1 MAAVTRPS
9 ATDTP
14 DLDHAA
20 QRVAGRYRI
29 LSELASGGMGTV
41 YAALDES
48 TSTRIALKRLG
59 TSRRGGSTRRKGG
72 PDADVAL
79 RFQLEYAMLSRLRHP
94 SIIDVHEYGIDRG
107 TPYYTM
113 ELLDGQDLRE
123 VAQAPYREACRH
135 VRDVASSLALLHA
148 HRLVHRDVSP
158 RNVRLTAEGRSKLFD
173 FGTLTPFGAPPD
185 IAGTPS
191 CVPPEALNGS
201 PLDHR
206 ADLYS
211 LGSVLYWLLTAREA
225 FPARCLDD
233 LPSLLERMPLPPS
246 AFAECPAE
254 LDALVMAMLHRDPL
268 ARPSS
273 AAEVIERLDAVGRLE
288 PEAQSDVVHGYVL
301 SAKMVGRTVEMGMLG
316 LAIEGVLRRRGGGLL
331 LTGERGVGRTRLA
344 REAALQGQLR
354 GATVVFVDGA
364 AHEGPYEAAA
374 QIGKRL
380 LQASPL
386 DAVLS
391 GGRHVKYA
399 CHLVPELAERVGL
412 LDPAEPSDALGDF
425 RARLQA
431 SLEGWMTDFAE
442 RRPLILI
449 VDDVDRAD
457 EGSVRLLSSL
467 ARESGERRLLII
479 ATARTDRASK
489 LPSAAFS
496 TEIRLAPLD
505 GEAVSEL
512 AHSLFGDAPHV
523 RRFGRSLHEKS
534 RGSPA
539 CCMEL
544 VTHLVDQRVVR
555 YAGGA
560 WMLPEASLVDALSA
574 SLEGASA
581 ARLARLR
588 SSVRSFAEALSVA
601 STALPLSLCL
611 WLAHADAER
620 EPRAAM
626 LLLDELVTEG
636 VLSGSAGQY
645 RFADDV
651 LRQTLR
657 ACVSEERGRRLHQ
670 RLGEALVRSSRGRP
684 FDSITAGWH
693 LLRGGDEGRGAE
705 LLATAARRLI
715 LADDLRAAVPAL
727 EAALAVYRDDK
738 RPPHELSFL
747 VGPLATASYFVDF
760 RLAERY
766 GTEALRLFSMAIG
779 LEKAVELTPSLGAS
793 RALAEGVAAAA
804 MERRLAAGETAHV
817 STRELFEMF
826 FRCALSLAGVYSVC
840 IDANGLRGVSEALEL
855 LSGLGE
861 SHPGTWL
868 HRYAGHLRE
877 MCEGRYAAA
886 AAGLTAVTEAF
897 AEGAEWPAPLAS
909 GSRRLLVGGALFAL
923 GAMATLRD
931 GDDARIYAD
940 RLGALGVD
948 FYDMVGDQ
956 LRMVHWAH
964 QGEVA
969 LARKLRDRIDARAI
983 ARGSSWQLEVWEAPA
998 MLLVNVRENDVMSLK
1013 IAAERLEGLSRE
1025 IPSFRKLAVIARAAH
1040 LRLRG
1045 ELNRAEE
1052 LLESIVYDDRTARF
1066 LGLPTAIGLLAEV
1079 YNTQGDF
1086 VRAERITSELKSRIG
1101 AEDRLFS
1108 RTTLPA
1114 QIQHAHAIA
1123 GLGALDAARAELDGL
1138 MREHALGGD
1147 RITLGLLHR
1156 ARAGFAILERDTAS
1170 FDAHLAQME
1179 ALFRPTSNPALIA
1192 MCERLRHEF
1201 RRSRTAASG
1210 EFSMSAEESIPA
1222 PRRAGQE

>member
-1 MAAVTRPS
+1 VTRS
-9 ATDTP
+9 ASTHPP
-14 DLDHAA
+14 DSDRA

-29 LSELASGGMGTV
+29 LSELAAGGMGTV

-48 TSTRIALKRLG
+48 TGARIALKRLG
-59 TSRRGGSTRRKGG
+59 TSRKGGSTRRKGA

-123 VAQAPYREACRH
+123 VAPAPYREACRH

-201 PLDHR
+201 SLDHR

-211 LGSVLYWLLTAREA
+211 LGSVLYWLLTVREA
-225 FPARCLDD
+225 FPARRLDD
-233 LPSLLERMPLPPS
+233 LPSILDRMPPPPS

-288 PEAQSDVVHGYVL
+288 PEPQHDVVHGYVL
-301 SAKMVGRTVEMGMLG
+301 SAKTVGRASEMSELG
-316 LAIEGVLRRRGGGLL
+316 QAIERVFRRQGGGVL
-331 LTGERGVGRTRLA
+331 LTGERGIGKTRVV
-344 REAALQGQLR
+344 REAALQAQLR
-354 GATVVFVDGA
+354 GATVLFVDTA

-386 DAVLS
+386 DAVLC
-391 GGRHVKYA
+391 GGRYAKYA
-399 CHLVPELAERVGL
+399 CHLVPELAERVGPFE
-412 LDPAEPSDALGDF
+412 PAEPTDALGDF
-425 RARLQA
+425 RARLHA
-431 SLEGWMTDFAE
+431 SLEGWVTDFAE
-442 RRPLILI
+442 RRPLVVI
-449 VDDVDRAD
+449 VDDIDRAD
-457 EGSVRLLSSL
+457 EGSVRLLASL
-467 ARESGERRLLII
+467 AREGANRRLAII
-479 ATARTDRASK
+479 ATARTDRAAK
-489 LPSAAFS
+489 VPPGAFA
-496 TEIRLAPLD
+496 TEMKLAPLD

-523 RRFGRSLHEKS
+523 RRFAQGLHEKS

-581 ARLARLR
+581 ARLTRLR
-588 SSVRSFAEALSVA
+588 PAVRSFAEALSVA

-611 WLAHADAER
+611 WLAHADAGR
-620 EPRAAM
+620 EPRGAM

-636 VLSGSAGQY
+636 VLTGSAGQY
-645 RFADDV
+645 RFADEV

-657 ACVSEERGRRLHQ
+657 AGLSEERGRKLH
-670 RLGEALVRSSRGRP
+670 RKLGEALVRSSRGRP

-693 LLRGGDEGRGAE
+693 LLRGGDEGRGAQ
-705 LLATAARRLI
+705 LLATAARRMI
-715 LADDLRAAVPAL
+715 LETDDLRAAVPAL
-727 EAALAVYRDDK
+727 EAALDVYRDAG
-738 RPPHELSFL
+738 RLPHELSFL
-747 VGPLATASYFVDF
+747 VGPLASAGYSVDF
-760 RLAERY
+760 RLATRY
-766 GTEALRLFSMAIG
+766 GPEALRLFSIATGLRSAID
-779 LEKAVELTPSLGAS
+779 LTPSLGRS
-793 RALAEGVAAAA
+793 RALAEGVARAV
-804 MERRLAAGETAHV
+804 MERRRSADAEQV
-817 STRELFEMF
+817 STHELFEMF

-840 IDANGLRGVSEALEL
+840 IDAQGLRNVSAALEP
-855 LSGLGE
+855 LSGLGAG
-861 SHPGTWL
+861 HPGTWL
-868 HRYAGHLRE
+868 HRHAGHLRE

-886 AAGLTAVTEAF
+886 EAGLTAIIEAF
-897 AEGAEWPAPLAS
+897 AEGAAWPAPLAFP
-909 GSRRLLVGGALFAL
+909 SRRLLVGSALFAL
-923 GAMATLRD
+923 GAMATLRE
-931 GDDARIYAD
+931 GDDAPKYAD
-940 RLGALGVD
+940 RLGSLGLD

-956 LRMVHWAH
+956 LRMVHYAH
-964 QGEVA
+964 QGDA
-969 LARKLRDRIDARAI
+969 ARARKLRDSVDARAM
-983 ARGSSWQLEVWEAPA
+983 ARGSAWQLEVWEVPA
-998 MLLVNVRENDVMSLK
+998 MLLVHVRENDVMGLK
-1013 IAAERLEGLSRE
+1013 IAAERLDVLAQE
-1025 IPSFRKLAVIARAAH
+1025 IPSFQRLAVIARAAH

-1045 ELNRAEE
+1045 ELPRAEE
-1052 LLESIVYDDRTARF
+1052 LLENIVYDASAPRF

-1079 YNTQGDF
+1079 YNIQGDF
-1086 VRAERITSELKSRIG
+1086 TRAERITSELKSRIG
-1101 AEDRLFS
+1101 EEDRLFS

-1114 QIQHAHAIA
+1114 QIQHAHAVA
-1123 GLGALDAARAELDGL
+1123 GLGGADAARAELEGL
-1138 MREHALGGD
+1138 MLEHAGGQD
-1147 RITLGLLHR
+1147 RVTLGLLHR
-1156 ARAGFAILERDTAS
+1156 ARAELALSEGDAAS
-1170 FDAHLAQME
+1170 FDSHLAAME
-1179 ALFRPTSNPALIA
+1179 RLFRPTANPALVA

-1201 RRSRTAASG
+1201 RRNRTASSG
-1210 EFSMSAEESIPA
+1210 EFSVRQADDVSS
-1222 PRRAGQE
+1222 PRRVRQK